1 MDITED
7 NYVAGLQAKNEKALK
22 FFIEHDDCEIH
33 CT

>member
-22 FFIEHDDCEIH
+22 FFIEHDGGL
-33 CT
+33 